1 LEEEEGKFN
10 DLEREFQELS
20 SELEKRKTEIESK
33 KDNIEDLRRDRDVL
47 LESIGNTDESEGT
60 DGIDVKK
67 ARIKEIDE
75 EEGKFNDLEREFQEL
90 SSELEKRKTDGNR
103 KAKG

>member
-47 LESIGNTDESEGT
+47 LESIGNTGESKGT
-60 DGIDVKK
+60 DDIDAKKPGSRRSMRKK
-67 ARIKEIDE
+67 A
-75 EEGKFNDLEREFQEL
+75 
-90 SSELEKRKTDGNR
+90 SSTILRGSFKS
-103 KAKG
+103 